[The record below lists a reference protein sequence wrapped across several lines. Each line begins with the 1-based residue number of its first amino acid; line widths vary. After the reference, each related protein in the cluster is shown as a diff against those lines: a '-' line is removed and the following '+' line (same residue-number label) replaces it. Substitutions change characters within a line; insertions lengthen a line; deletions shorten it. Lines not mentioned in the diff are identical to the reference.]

1 MVAAATVA
9 TYAQTRFHSALTPGL
24 ALPSAHGAALCKE
37 ETEGGCAGPRTVGL
51 GAELGREPGW
61 PSLVTAASVLA
72 TTIAQSEVLRSR
84 PSSVSGALSS
94 LQAPP
99 RINWGAC
106 SEAGSEGALSVSR

>member
-9 TYAQTRFHSALTPGL
+9 THAQTRFHSALTPGL
-24 ALPSAHGAALCKE
+24 ELPTAHGTALCKE

-51 GAELGREPGW
+51 GAELGRGPGW
-61 PSLVTAASVLA
+61 PILVTAASVPA

-84 PSSVSGALSS
+84 PSSVSGDLSS

-99 RINWGAC
+99 CTNQGTF
-106 SEAGSEGALSVSR
+106 SEAGSEGALYVSR